1 MLQTTVYRG
10 KKKRWNDT
18 VLRLETRQLFEL
30 CESVTVHRTVR
41 SDCSPDGSMLFSH
54 GMVLHL
60 KRSIEVNGLRVSRL
74 DRTVQFG
81 FKNLDYDTCTSK
93 CRKKLRRRGI
103 DAVYVGVELLYKH
116 NGTTHGFLTERFPS
130 SSPNDIG

>member
-1 MLQTTVYRG
+1 MSMLQTTLYRG
-10 KKKRWNDT
+10 KKKRWNGA

-30 CESVTVHRTVR
+30 SESVTVHRTVR
-41 SDCSPDGSMLFSH
+41 SDCGLDGSMLFSH

-81 FKNLDYDTCTSK
+81 FKK
-93 CRKKLRRRGI
+93 
-103 DAVYVGVELLYKH
+103 
-116 NGTTHGFLTERFPS
+116 P
-130 SSPNDIG
+130 